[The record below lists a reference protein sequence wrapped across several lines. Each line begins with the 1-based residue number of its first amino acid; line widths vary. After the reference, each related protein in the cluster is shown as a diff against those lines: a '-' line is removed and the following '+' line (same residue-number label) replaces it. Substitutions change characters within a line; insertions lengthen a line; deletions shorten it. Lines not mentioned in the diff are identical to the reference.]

1 MENAKRHFAIS
12 ELAKEFDVSKR
23 HIRFCEEKGLISPK
37 VAKLGRRIYSSY
49 DRARLKLILHC
60 VLIGYSQDQI
70 VELIGMPDADL
81 DEAGQIKKGLAY
93 AERMIEEL
101 EKRRNELSFHQRT
114 SVINEIKMLG
124 EYIKEIKAIPLETL
138 EKSAATP
145 HIPDKES
152 KDKAHK
158 AVEEIKPGVEE
169 KPGRQPA
176 RMVPLYI
183 AGLAIVLI
191 IGGFF
196 YYQSNK
202 KDSESIYLVQK
213 EPAKTE
219 TQPVYHDRVPIDN
232 TVNQKDLN
240 SMSPESVA
248 AEKVAAEKAA
258 TERAAAEKAAAEKAA
273 VEKAAAEKAAA
284 EKAAAEKAAT
294 EKAVAEKAATEKAAA
309 EKAAA
314 EKAAT
319 ERAATEKAVAEK
331 AAAEKAA
338 AEKAAT
344 EKAATERA
352 AAEKAATEKAATEK
366 AAAEKAAAEKAAA
379 EKAAAE
385 KAAAEKAVAEKAA
398 VEKAAA
404 EKVAAERAVAEK
416 AAAEKAA
423 AEKAAAEKVAAERA
437 AAEKAAAEKAAA
449 ERAAAEKA
457 AVEKSVAEKAAVEKS
472 AVEKSAA
479 EMAAAEKAAVE
490 KVAAEKAA
498 AEKAATEKVAAERA
512 VAEKAAAEKA
522 AAEKAAAEKAAA
534 ERAAA
539 EKAAAEKT
547 AAVAMGTPLIVKSAV
562 EKPEAAVVEAKL
574 AEIKEGAQSET
585 VAKVAPDLPIA
596 FPEPE
601 KQESVSV
608 PNLQAS
614 EVEIKEG
621 DTIEESDIKEPLFI
635 AKTDMSLPKELK
647 TERPVAVEESAPSI
661 EQEEDKETLA
671 SGGEI
676 LSEQERKDRLESFLN
691 IYCQA
696 YASKDLDKF
705 ATFFTPDATENNTPF
720 QDMLP
725 NYQKN
730 LEKIQSFNYRIELIA
745 YSLQAD
751 SGNIRIQGKY
761 FTRFL
766 LHEGT
771 WQENS
776 GDITMELIENG
787 DSYLVKRL
795 IYGQ

>member
-12 ELAKEFDVSKR
+12 ELAKEFDVTKR

-37 VAKLGRRIYSSY
+37 VTKLGRRIYSSY
-49 DRARLKLILHC
+49 DRARLKLIFHC

-81 DEAGQIKKGLAY
+81 DEADQIKKGLVY
-93 AERMIEEL
+93 AERMIEGL
-101 EKRRNELSFHQRT
+101 EMLRNELGFHQRT

-124 EYIKEIKAIPLETL
+124 EYIKEIKDIPLEIL

-158 AVEEIKPGVEE
+158 AVEEIKPGVEQ

-196 YYQSNK
+196 YYQSSK

-219 TQPVYHDRVPIDN
+219 TQPVYRDRVPSDN
-232 TVNQKDLN
+232 TGDQKGLN
-240 SMSPESVA
+240 PMSPESV
-248 AEKVAAEKAA
+248 
-258 TERAAAEKAAAEKAA
+258 
-273 VEKAAAEKAAA
+273 
-284 EKAAAEKAAT
+284 
-294 EKAVAEKAATEKAAA
+294 
-309 EKAAA
+309 
-314 EKAAT
+314 
-319 ERAATEKAVAEK
+319 
-331 AAAEKAA
+331 
-338 AEKAAT
+338 
-344 EKAATERA
+344 
-352 AAEKAATEKAATEK
+352 
-366 AAAEKAAAEKAAA
+366 
-379 EKAAAE
+379 
-385 KAAAEKAVAEKAA
+385 
-398 VEKAAA
+398 
-404 EKVAAERAVAEK
+404 
-416 AAAEKAA
+416 AAEKAA
-423 AEKAAAEKVAAERA
+423 AEKAAAEKVAAEMAAAEMAAAERA

-449 ERAAAEKA
+449 ERAAAER
-457 AVEKSVAEKAAVEKS
+457 
-472 AVEKSAA
+472 
-479 EMAAAEKAAVE
+479 AAAERAT
-490 KVAAEKAA
+490 AEKAA
-498 AEKAATEKVAAERA
+498 AERAAVEKAA
-512 VAEKAAAEKA
+512 AEKAAAEKA

-539 EKAAAEKT
+539 EKAAAEKAAAEKAAAEKAAAEKAAAERAT
-547 AAVAMGTPLIVKSAV
+547 AEKAAAERAAAEKATAEKAASERAAVEKAAAEKAAAEKAAAEKVAAEKAAAEKAAAEKAAAERAAAERAAAEKAAAEKAAAEKVAAEKAAAERAAAEKVAAERTAAEKAAAEKAAAEKAAAEKAAAERAAAEKAAAEKAASEKAASEKAAAVALGTPLIAKSAV
-562 EKPEAAVVEAKL
+562 EKPEAAAVEAKQ
-574 AEIKEGAQSET
+574 AEIKKDAQSEA
-585 VAKVAPDLPIA
+585 VAKVAPDLPSA

-608 PNLQAS
+608 PDLQAS
-614 EVEIKEG
+614 EAEIKEG
-621 DTIEESDIKEPLFI
+621 DTIEESDIKEPLST
-635 AKTDMSLPKELK
+635 AKTDTSLPQELK
-647 TERPVAVEESAPSI
+647 TERPVAVEESPPSI
-661 EQEEDKETLA
+661 EPEEDKETLA

-676 LSEQERKDRLESFLN
+676 LSEQDRKDRLESFLN
-691 IYCQA
+691 IYCRT

-730 LEKIQSFNYRIELIA
+730 LEKIQSFNYRIELID
-745 YSLQAD
+745 YLLQAD
-751 SGNIRIQGKY
+751 TGTVRIQGKY

-766 LHEGT
+766 MHEGT
-771 WQENS
+771 WRENS
-776 GDITMELIENG
+776 GSITMELIENG

>member
-37 VAKLGRRIYSSY
+37 VTKLSRRIYSNY
-49 DRARLKLILHC
+49 DRARLKLIFHC

-70 VELIGMPDADL
+70 IELIGMPDADL
-81 DEAGQIKKGLAY
+81 DEADQIKKGLAY
-93 AERMIEEL
+93 AEKMIEEL
-101 EKRRNELSFHQRT
+101 EKRRKELSFHQRT
-114 SVINEIKMLG
+114 SVINEINMLG
-124 EYIKEIKAIPLETL
+124 EYIKEIKAISLKTL
-138 EKSAATP
+138 EKSAAAP

-152 KDKAHK
+152 KDKAHEG
-158 AVEEIKPGVEE
+158 VEEIKPGVEQ

-183 AGLAIVLI
+183 TGVVIVLI

-196 YYQSNK
+196 YYQSSK
-202 KDSESIYLVQK
+202 KDSKSIYLVKK

-240 SMSPESVA
+240 PMSPESV
-248 AEKVAAEKAA
+248 
-258 TERAAAEKAAAEKAA
+258 
-273 VEKAAAEKAAA
+273 AAEKAAA
-284 EKAAAEKAAT
+284 EKAAAETAS
-294 EKAVAEKAATEKAAA
+294 
-309 EKAAA
+309 
-314 EKAAT
+314 
-319 ERAATEKAVAEK
+319 
-331 AAAEKAA
+331 
-338 AEKAAT
+338 
-344 EKAATERA
+344 
-352 AAEKAATEKAATEK
+352 
-366 AAAEKAAAEKAAA
+366 AEKAAAEKAAA

-398 VEKAAA
+398 AEKAAA
-404 EKVAAERAVAEK
+404 EKAAAEKAAAKKAAAKKAAAKKASAEKAAAKKASAEKAVAEKAAAKKASAEK

-423 AEKAAAEKVAAERA
+423 AEKAAAEKAAAEKAAAEKASAERA
-437 AAEKAAAEKAAA
+437 AAEKAAAEKAAT
-449 ERAAAEKA
+449 EKA
-457 AVEKSVAEKAAVEKS
+457 ATEKAATEKAATEKV
-472 AVEKSAA
+472 AVEKA
-479 EMAAAEKAAVE
+479 
-490 KVAAEKAA
+490 AAEKAA
-498 AEKAATEKVAAERA
+498 AEKAAT
-512 VAEKAAAEKA
+512 EKAAAEKA

-539 EKAAAEKT
+539 EKAAAEKAAT
-547 AAVAMGTPLIVKSAV
+547 ERAVAVAIGTPLIVKSVA
-562 EKPEAAVVEAKL
+562 EKPEAAEVEAKQAL
-574 AEIKEGAQSET
+574 IKEDAQSEA

-601 KQESVSV
+601 KQESVSL

-614 EVEIKEG
+614 EAEIKEG
-621 DTIEESDIKEPLFI
+621 NTIEESDIKEPLFT
-635 AKTDMSLPKELK
+635 AKKDTSLPQELK
-647 TERPVAVEESAPSI
+647 TERPGAVEESTPSI

-671 SGGEI
+671 SRGEI

-691 IYCQA
+691 IYCQT
-696 YASKDLDKF
+696 YTSKNLDKF

-720 QDMLP
+720 QDMLS

-751 SGNIRIQGKY
+751 LGNIRIQGKY

>member
-248 AEKVAAEKAA
+248 VEKAAAEKAATEKAAAEKAATEKAAAEKAATEKAA
-258 TERAAAEKAAAEKAA
+258 TERAAA
-273 VEKAAAEKAAA
+273 
-284 EKAAAEKAAT
+284 

-314 EKAAT
+314 EKAA
-319 ERAATEKAVAEK
+319 
-331 AAAEKAA
+331 
-338 AEKAAT
+338 
-344 EKAATERA
+344 
-352 AAEKAATEKAATEK
+352 
-366 AAAEKAAAEKAAA
+366 
-379 EKAAAE
+379 
-385 KAAAEKAVAEKAA
+385 
-398 VEKAAA
+398 A
-404 EKVAAERAVAEK
+404 EKV
-416 AAAEKAA
+416 AAEKAA
-423 AEKAAAEKVAAERA
+423 AEKAAAEKV
-437 AAEKAAAEKAAA
+437 
-449 ERAAAEKA
+449 
-457 AVEKSVAEKAAVEKS
+457 
-472 AVEKSAA
+472 
-479 EMAAAEKAAVE
+479 
-490 KVAAEKAA
+490 
-498 AEKAATEKVAAERA
+498 
-512 VAEKAAAEKA
+512 
-522 AAEKAAAEKAAA
+522 AAEKAAA